1 MFGDEK
7 RNLLALNQRAKSR
20 GGACLM
26 PTLLRGYRADT
37 FQSPLTQTRDF
48 ASAGFPDDARIGWVA
63 HVRSMSAIRSEVQVG
78 ILT

>member
-7 RNLLALNQRAKSR
+7 RNLLALNERAKSR

-26 PTLLRGYRADT
+26 PTHLRGYRADT

-48 ASAGFPDDARIGWVA
+48 AR
-63 HVRSMSAIRSEVQVG
+63 VRSMSAIRSEVQVG

>member
-1 MFGDEK
+1 MFGDEGK
-7 RNLLALNQRAKSR
+7 HLLALNERAKSR

-26 PTLLRGYRADT
+26 PTIRLRGYRADT

-48 ASAGFPDDARIGWVA
+48 AR
-63 HVRSMSAIRSEVQVG
+63 VRSMSAIRSEVQAG

>member
-7 RNLLALNQRAKSR
+7 RNLLAHNERAKSR

-26 PTLLRGYRADT
+26 PSTHLRGYRADT
-37 FQSPLTQTRDF
+37 FQSPIQQTRDF
-48 ASAGFPDDARIGWVA
+48 A
-63 HVRSMSAIRSEVQVG
+63 HVRSMSAIGSEVQVG